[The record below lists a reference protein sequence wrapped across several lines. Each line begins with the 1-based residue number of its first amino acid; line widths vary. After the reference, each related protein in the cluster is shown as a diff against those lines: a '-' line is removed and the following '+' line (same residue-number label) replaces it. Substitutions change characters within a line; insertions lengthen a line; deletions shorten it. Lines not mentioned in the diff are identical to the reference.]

1 MRRDRARGKGSL
13 VLEKRDSQPSVKGKV
28 EEQTNK
34 PQRTFLKNIDAI
46 AQGVEAW
53 YEIITDHSRRVVEVT
68 EAIARKLGVP
78 KDEIETWAALR
89 LIRDTEKVRLIKSL
103 LERLWENPPDQ
114 ADNKRQP
121 RRTIASDPA

>member
-1 MRRDRARGKGSL
+1 MRRDRAWGKGSL

-34 PQRTFLKNIDAI
+34 PQRTFLDNMDAL
-46 AQGVEAW
+46 AYGVEAW
-53 YEIITDHSRRVVEVT
+53 YEIITSHSRRVVQVT
-68 EAIARKLGVP
+68 VAIARKLGVP

-103 LERLWENPPDQ
+103 LERLQQSSVQPCDDRNISG
-114 ADNKRQP
+114 KR
-121 RRTIASDPA
+121 